1 LTMPRVNSYVE
12 ELGDA
17 DMLRSVVTALALVAG
32 TWGSAAHA
40 QTLRDSGGGTAGGG
54 EAMPTLI
61 LPHELTSPLTS
72 GPAPDGDAAANAP
85 AGAATPATT
94 EEVPYSVEGEETLD
108 PGGN

>member
-1 LTMPRVNSYVE
+1 
-12 ELGDA
+12 
-17 DMLRSVVTALALVAG
+17 MLRSLVTALALIAG

-40 QTLRDSGGGTAGGG
+40 QTLSDSGGGTAGGG

-72 GPAPDGDAAANAP
+72 GPTPDGTAAASAS
-85 AGAATPATT
+85 AGSATPATT
-94 EEVPYSVEGEETLD
+94 EDVPYSVEGEEPLD